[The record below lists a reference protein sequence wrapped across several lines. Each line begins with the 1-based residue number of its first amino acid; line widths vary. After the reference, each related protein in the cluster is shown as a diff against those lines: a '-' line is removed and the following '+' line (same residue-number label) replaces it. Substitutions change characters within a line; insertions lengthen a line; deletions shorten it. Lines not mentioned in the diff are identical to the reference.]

1 MANEDFSRV
10 PDTGE
15 SLRVRF
21 GTLQQRCHDVKK
33 AHFARK
39 GEAAEEAAN
48 VLLHLLNQALVEIV
62 DLRRDCDH
70 MKKQINIFLNS
81 GKTF

>member
-1 MANEDFSRV
+1 MSNEEFSRV

-21 GTLQQRCHDVKK
+21 GTFQQRCHDVKK

-39 GEAAEEAAN
+39 AEAAEEAAN
-48 VLLHLLNQALVEIV
+48 ALLHLLNQSMTEIV
-62 DLRRDCDH
+62 DLRREVDYLKQQH
-70 MKKQINIFLNS
+70 HVLLNEKK
-81 GKTF
+81 GG